1 MEESK
6 QFIGLIEWP
15 YDPDQLGPDDRFTI
29 FSGSYDTDIRQTLCE
44 HILMCAETRETWQEW
59 FGTPETPKWDVADS
73 EGLDEMLTVLED
85 NEGLAPQV
93 HIWEA
98 TRGDWASYLPR

>member
-15 YDPDQLGPDDRFTI
+15 YDPDQIGPDDRFTI
-29 FSGSYDTDIRQTLCE
+29 FSGSHDQDVRETLGE
-44 HILMCAETRETWQEW
+44 HILSCADSRDTWQEW
-59 FGTPETPKWDVADS
+59 FGVKDNPKWDMTDPAAV
-73 EGLDEMLTVLED
+73 DELLTTLEE